1 MGALIY
7 SCFSSQQAK
16 TGLPPQHAKIAR
28 AGDPGLAGSSCA
40 RISTPIR
47 EKRASWGPRACGAR
61 SDLSFALYGPTSS
74 PHRAK
79 NGLVGDPDFAAL
91 DSLRS
96 SRANAQVVP
105 VTCLGWLFDPWRRPL
120 LYADPVRTHLLHK
133 GSVAQ
138 KSGPVRSRLVRLT
151 RCVFDFEFPL
161 AETLPQPKVGYGY
174 FDHLILLCVLIRRR
188 TVQPHGC
195 QPSVTLFVTYCF
207 VRLLI
212 PIDGL
217 LFGLGH
223 PHLFSGKMPSMPFP
237 GSWQVK
243 NGRLCLATTEV
254 HPSSD
259 WCSKPEIQA
268 VAATIQRW
276 FRRQQNRTQ
285 FDQ

>member
-16 TGLPPQHAKIAR
+16 TGLPPQHAKTAR
-28 AGDPGLAGSSCA
+28 AGEPGLAGSSCA

-61 SDLSFALYGPTSS
+61 KESFKTLYGATSQPS
-74 PHRAK
+74 IRSAHP
-79 NGLVGDPDFAAL
+79 GL
-91 DSLRS
+91 
-96 SRANAQVVP
+96 NAQVRP

-174 FDHLILLCVLIRRR
+174 FDHLILLCGLIRRR

-195 QPSVTLFVTYCF
+195 
-207 VRLLI
+207 
-212 PIDGL
+212 
-217 LFGLGH
+217 
-223 PHLFSGKMPSMPFP
+223 
-237 GSWQVK
+237 
-243 NGRLCLATTEV
+243 
-254 HPSSD
+254 
-259 WCSKPEIQA
+259 
-268 VAATIQRW
+268 
-276 FRRQQNRTQ
+276 
-285 FDQ
+285 